1 MPNHVTQQLTII
13 GAEAPKVI
21 EHIAGSD
28 TALDFNRIILLPVE
42 LKIDESSDGHM
53 GLAAITGECT
63 RYLTFPWVK
72 DQGIRTAEEF
82 AAYVERERPQAI
94 ELARKYLTNK
104 QKFGHMT
111 WRDWCYVN
119 WGTKWNAYSVD
130 EPERLSDRAIVRFNT
145 AWSPAIPVMVKLSE
159 LFPAVALTLRYFDEG
174 WGFAGEAFFKAGE
187 HVDECFEPA
196 ETDLRTGLIY
206 REVYGEDVP
215 VSNAEE

>member
-1 MPNHVTQQLTII
+1 
-13 GAEAPKVI
+13 
-21 EHIAGSD
+21 
-28 TALDFNRIILLPVE
+28 
-42 LKIDESSDGHM
+42 M

-111 WRDWCYVN
+111 WRDWCYAN

-130 EPERLSDRAIVRFNT
+130 EPELLSDRAIARFDT
-145 AWSPAIPVMVKLSE
+145 AWCPAIPVTVKLSE
-159 LFPAVALTLRYFDEG
+159 LFPSVALTLRYFDEG
-174 WGFAGEAFFKAGE
+174 WSFAGEAYFWAGQ
-187 HVDECFEPA
+187 HVDESFDPDA
-196 ETDLRTGLIY
+196 NDPRTRIVY
-206 REVYGEDVP
+206 REVYNEELPAFDED
-215 VSNAEE
+215 E